1 MQICAPGA
9 SHALAA
15 KLDETIDAALAASRL
30 VGVEVLLAVDG
41 RMRYR
46 RAAGWSDREAGVAL
60 AENGLF
66 RLASLS
72 KLYVACAA
80 MRLAVR
86 GELRLDA
93 AVSDYLPYFA
103 PGLADGSVPAIT
115 LRSLLSHTS
124 GLGYGFLQPAGG
136 AYRAAGVSDGLDHA
150 GISLEDN
157 LRRLAALP
165 LWHAPGT
172 AWTYSLGLDVMG
184 GVLEAVCGAPLA
196 DIVRREVAVPLGLA
210 DTGFHAA
217 DPARLGAAYADGP
230 VRMAERH
237 ALQMAPELAGIDFA
251 PGRALDASAFPSGG
265 AGMVGT
271 ASDFLALLEAL
282 RRGGDGWL
290 PPEAVAELARSH
302 TGGLEME
309 GWPGWSHGLG
319 FAVLRDPAAAG
330 LPASRNSWRWLGAY
344 GHGWLVDPARG
355 ISLVACSNT
364 AFEGAIGAF
373 GAELIAAVYAGLDH
387 RDGEAA

>member
-1 MQICAPGA
+1 MPIRTPAA

-15 KLDETIDAALAASRL
+15 KLDETIDAALAANRL

-41 RMRYR
+41 RLRYR
-46 RAAGWSDREAGVAL
+46 RAAGWSDREAGAAL

-93 AVSDYLPYFA
+93 AVSDYLPYFT
-103 PGLADGSVPAIT
+103 PRLANGSIPTIT

-124 GLGYGFLQPAGG
+124 GLGYGFLQPDGG

-150 GISLEDN
+150 AISLEQN

-165 LWHAPGT
+165 LWHAPGA

-184 GVLEAVCGAPLA
+184 GVLEAVSGLPLA
-196 DIVRREVAVPLGLA
+196 EVVRREVAEPLGLA
-210 DTGFHAA
+210 DTGFHAV
-217 DPARLGAAYADGP
+217 DPSRLGAAYADGP

-237 ALQMAPELAGIDFA
+237 RMKMAPELSGIAFA
-251 PGRALDASAFPSGG
+251 PSRARDASAFASGG
-265 AGMVGT
+265 AGMVGS
-271 ASDFLALLEAL
+271 ASDFLVLLEAL
-282 RRGGDGWL
+282 RRGGEDWL
-290 PPEAVAELARSH
+290 PAAAVAELARSR
-302 TGGLEME
+302 TDGLEMD
-309 GWPGWSHGLG
+309 GWPGWSHGLA

-330 LPASRNSWRWLGAY
+330 LPAGAGSWRWLGAY

-364 AFEGAIGAF
+364 AFEGAVGAF
-373 GAELIAAVYAGLDH
+373 GAELIAAAYAGLD
-387 RDGEAA
+387 RQDEEAA